1 MKVLDF
7 VFHYLGVLEASLV
20 KYVRSLL
27 LNEWVSRVAHLVE
40 SPLFDDKSTIVYIQE
55 GHCKVKYI

>member
-7 VFHYLGVLEASLV
+7 VLYYLGILEASLV

-27 LNEWVSRVAHLVE
+27 LNEWMSRVTHFVE
-40 SPLFDDKSTIVYIQE
+40 STLFDDKSPIVYVYE
-55 GHCKVKYI
+55 GHCKVKHI